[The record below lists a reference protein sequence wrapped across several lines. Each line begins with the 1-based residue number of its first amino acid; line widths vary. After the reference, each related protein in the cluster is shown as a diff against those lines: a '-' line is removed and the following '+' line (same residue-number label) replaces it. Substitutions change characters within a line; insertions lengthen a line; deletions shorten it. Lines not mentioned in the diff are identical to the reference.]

1 MDGRQRHHPDT
12 YNTTSR
18 SRQGYWA
25 MISDRVMETKCESQY
40 GTVGRLTVEVTIEDE
55 AFLAT
60 RCGTWVKV
68 GR

>member
-1 MDGRQRHHPDT
+1 
-12 YNTTSR
+12 
-18 SRQGYWA
+18 
-25 MISDRVMETKCESQY
+25 MISDLVKETKSKSQY
-40 GTVGRLTVEVTIEDE
+40 GTVGRLTVKVTIEDE